1 MAPHLALIY
10 ADTISADS
18 FSDFVRDVAA
28 EGLDLRVESREI
40 SGPYAAL
47 EWLIPTAVFVYVGKS
62 YFDGFLKEMGKD
74 HYALFK
80 RGLNGLHKKVLGA
93 DAPEIT
99 LVSSAGKVK
108 SDQPYS
114 LYYSIIAEASEGL
127 KFKLLLARSASA
139 EEYQASVAAFL
150 ALVESYHA
158 NTLEHSNRELL
169 DQSRVVGGT
178 ILLAYNLDSRCLKSL
193 YPLRAKKSSQ

>member
-1 MAPHLALIY
+1 VAPHLALIY
-10 ADTISADS
+10 VDTISADS
-18 FSDFVRDVAA
+18 FSEFARDVAA
-28 EGLDLRVESREI
+28 EGLNLHVESREI

-47 EWLIPTAVFVYVGKS
+47 EWLIPTAVIVYVSKS

-80 RGLNGLHKKVLGA
+80 RGLNGLYEKVLGA
-93 DAPEIT
+93 AAPEVT

-114 LYYSIIAEASEGL
+114 LYYSIIAEAGEGL
-127 KFKLLLARSASA
+127 KFKLLLAQSASA

-150 ALVESYHA
+150 AFVETYHA
-158 NTLEHSNRELL
+158 NTMEHANRELL
-169 DQSRVVGGT
+169 DKSSVVGGT
-178 ILLAYNLDSRCLKSL
+178 ILLGYNLDTRRLESL
-193 YPLRAKKSSQ
+193 DPLRAKKPSR